1 MSCYRCTC
9 WECADARYLR
19 SLGAFDTDWQED
31 LIDEHFDAYL
41 RDDAY
46 DYPDYPQDY
55 DYGPYANAAVYEEE
69 MLEQAEVLMFD
80 TGGSQANR
88 HTSKKNKMD
97 WKRKPATP
105 KASKRLDRYDKLVE
119 MYYETWMIFN
129 GGKGQHA

>member
-9 WECADARYLR
+9 WECAEARYYK
-19 SLGAFDTDWQED
+19 SLGFRDDDNWED
-31 LIDEHFDAYL
+31 DLVQDHFDAYL

-46 DYPDYPQDY
+46 DYPDYPT
-55 DYGPYANAAVYEEE
+55 DYGPYANDADYELE
-69 MLEQAEVLMFD
+69 MLEEAESLVID

-105 KASKRLDRYDKLVE
+105 KANKRLDRYDKLVE

-129 GGKGQHA
+129 GGKSQHA